1 MFGFSGL
8 IIIFLSLVVESLE
21 LEISFKYCDFSVTN
35 ITIAV
40 PFGTII
46 VNARAPTGLHGLNMR
61 IIFHLDMDHFY
72 TAVEERERP
81 EIKGVPVI
89 VGADPKEGKGR
100 GVVSTSNYEARK
112 SGVPSGMPISVA
124 WRLCPQAVYLPPNF
138 PLYIQVSGEIMELAR
153 KYAGKFEQW
162 GIDEAFLDVTDKAGN
177 WAEAEA
183 LARQIKQE
191 IKQKEALTASIG
203 VGPNKL
209 VAKVASDFKK
219 PDGLTIVKEE
229 EVEKFLD
236 PLPVRKLL
244 WVGRK
249 TEAKLKELGINTIGD
264 LARYDPPTLA
274 SMFGVMGLQMH
285 LMAKGFDRSEV
296 EERVGVKS
304 VSHET
309 TFEEDTA
316 DSTLIFQALD
326 TLCEDVLKEAVD
338 QHLLFKTV
346 TVKIR
351 YQGFETHTRSKTLP
365 FLTNRLHDLQKTAN
379 ELLFANLR
387 KDRKV
392 RLIGV
397 RVSSLVSGEKQKTL
411 V

>member
-1 MFGFSGL
+1 
-8 IIIFLSLVVESLE
+8 
-21 LEISFKYCDFSVTN
+21 
-35 ITIAV
+35 
-40 PFGTII
+40 
-46 VNARAPTGLHGLNMR
+46 
-61 IIFHLDMDHFY
+61 MDHFY

-112 SGVPSGMPISVA
+112 SGVRSGMPISIA
-124 WRLCPQAVYLPPNF
+124 WRLCPRAVYLPPNF
-138 PLYIQVSGEIMELAR
+138 PLYIRVSSEIMALMR

-162 GIDEAFLDVTDKAGN
+162 GIDEAFLDVSEKVGD
-177 WAEAEA
+177 WDEAEV
-183 LARQIKQE
+183 LARQIKQK
-191 IKQKEALTASIG
+191 IKDKEGLTASIG
-203 VGPNKL
+203 IGPNKL
-209 VAKVASDFKK
+209 VAKVASDFQK
-219 PDGLTIVKEE
+219 PDGLTMVKEE
-229 EVEKFLD
+229 EVWKFLE

-249 TEAKLKELGINTIGD
+249 TESKLNELGINTIGD
-264 LARYDPPTLA
+264 LARYDPSALT

-285 LMAKGFDRSEV
+285 LMAKGIDNSEV
-296 EERVGVKS
+296 EEREGIKS
-304 VSHET
+304 ISHET

-316 DSTLIFQALD
+316 DSTVIFQALNA
-326 TLCEDVLKEAVD
+326 LSEDVLKETVS

-365 FLTNRLHDLQKTAN
+365 FLTNRLRDLQKTAN
-379 ELLFANLR
+379 ELMFTYLQ

-392 RLIGV
+392 RLVGV
-397 RVSSLVSGEKQKTL
+397 RVSNLVSGEKQRTL